1 LAGCASR
8 RFTQA
13 QPSLIVG
20 LSHLLDGIIESGSR
34 FSAFS
39 SRFSRLR
46 TSRPGGDEAVSL
58 TIEAV
63 GLDDTCQ
70 MGYHLTN
77 INLQLSK
84 NSEPFFAA
92 QLVGDLPGG

>member
-1 LAGCASR
+1 
-8 RFTQA
+8 
-13 QPSLIVG
+13 
-20 LSHLLDGIIESGSR
+20 
-34 FSAFS
+34 
-39 SRFSRLR
+39 
-46 TSRPGGDEAVSL
+46 AVSL

-84 NSEPFFAA
+84 SKNS
-92 QLVGDLPGG
+92 LPPISRPRRSVSGERIAPNQCTRIAKQRLIEIGWACGVTLASKVTFTQ